1 MVIFLSLLA
10 AVIPTILY
18 VVLLWRSD
26 RFDREPFR
34 DVLITFLYG
43 GIGVIVI
50 AIIATVSI
58 NWLVSVRFALIPK
71 DSSLETMLIAPII
84 EETLKGVFLIIAL
97 RKRPFDSYLD
107 GFVYG
112 AAAGFGFA
120 MTENF
125 LYFVAGSQSASGW
138 VTIVIIRS
146 LFSATMHGIATG
158 FFGLCYAVYKFGT
171 FRLRWSFPA
180 IGWTVA
186 IIIHAGW
193 NTGVS
198 SEDTVLLSFLFVIA
212 AVLLSVAVFRALLK
226 NEEKIIFRELQE
238 EAELGL
244 IPAAHPGIM
253 STHLRHREGWMHPGT
268 RELYVR
274 TATKLAFSKHALRH
288 PSVTRREILEQEVMY
303 YRNKVH
309 SLISDQYSQ
318 EEYHNG

>member
-1 MVIFLSLLA
+1 MIIFLSLLA

-18 VVLLWRSD
+18 VVLLWRLD
-26 RFDREPFR
+26 RFDREPFK
-34 DVLITFLYG
+34 DLFITFLYG
-43 GIGVIVI
+43 GIGVIII

-71 DSSLETMLIAPII
+71 DSRLETMLIAPVI
-84 EETLKGVFLIIAL
+84 EETLKAVFLIIAL

-125 LYFVAGSQSASGW
+125 LYFIAGSQSASGW

-158 FFGLCYAVYKFGT
+158 FFGLCYAMYRFSTYKV
-171 FRLRWSFPA
+171 RRVFPA

-186 IIIHAGW
+186 LIIHAGW

-198 SEDTVLLSFLFVIA
+198 SEDTVLLSFLFVIV
-212 AVLLSVAVFRALLK
+212 AVLLSVAVFRALLM
-226 NEEKIIFRELQE
+226 NEEKIIFQELKE
-238 EAELGL
+238 EADLGI
-244 IPAAHPGIM
+244 IPATHPGIM
-253 STHLRHREGWMHPGT
+253 SSHLRHRDGWIHQGIK
-268 RELYVR
+268 ELYVR
-274 TATKLAFSKHALRH
+274 SAIRLAFKKHALKQPGH
-288 PSVTRREILEQEVMY
+288 KPNTLLEQEVVY
-303 YRNKVH
+303 YRNKMH
-309 SLISDQYSQ
+309 SLISDQVLQ
-318 EEYHNG
+318 EQ